1 MVEGDEIASTASV
14 SYEPKKYAGL
24 FAFYASVKG
33 DTTGESLESAWLHQL
48 SLLQSEPVTEYE
60 LEKVKNS
67 VIADQYR
74 GLQSNFYLMIQLGYM
89 EAIGGWEFINTAKDS
104 LLAVTAD
111 DIMRVANEY
120 LIPNN
125 SSIAMYTRA
134 KGAAPINEELAAFG
148 PQEQQMIKQALLEL
162 ESLPEDEMFEALTQ
176 MKTQATQVPPEFKP
190 VFDYLLKRLQENLD
204 RFTSEETTTTEV
216 PEAEAAEEEI
226 TEQPQMLVLTP
237 QQQAQA
243 DEMLD
248 VFADKRL
255 GELIQVY
262 GVMQMAAT
270 SVSPEDRPVFEFV
283 LAKLAVYIAELE
295 K

>member
-1 MVEGDEIASTASV
+1 M
-14 SYEPKKYAGL
+14 
-24 FAFYASVKG
+24 
-33 DTTGESLESAWLHQL
+33 
-48 SLLQSEPVTEYE
+48 
-60 LEKVKNS
+60 
-67 VIADQYR
+67 
-74 GLQSNFYLMIQLGYM
+74 
-89 EAIGGWEFINTAKDS
+89 
-104 LLAVTAD
+104 
-111 DIMRVANEY
+111 
-120 LIPNN
+120 
-125 SSIAMYTRA
+125 
-134 KGAAPINEELAAFG
+134 
-148 PQEQQMIKQALLEL
+148 
-162 ESLPEDEMFEALTQ
+162 
-176 MKTQATQVPPEFKP
+176 
-190 VFDYLLKRLQENLD
+190 KRLQENLD